1 MSAWYN
7 IYTRLRDEPPTTTK
21 NNTRF
26 RKEITMKINYTN
38 RTIEITKAFANKA
51 KVYGSNEYS
60 LLKEAR
66 KDNEGFA
73 VVVVEAKRKTSK
85 NSKITLADMERYISF
100 HDDEA
105 GSKMKTFE
113 GLKNAKKNGELR
125 DVSFFEIKKW
135 FFETFKEVA

>member
-1 MSAWYN
+1 
-7 IYTRLRDEPPTTTK
+7 
-21 NNTRF
+21 
-26 RKEITMKINYTN
+26 MKINYTN

-100 HDDEA
+100 HDDAE
-105 GSKMKTFE
+105 GSKMKEFE
-113 GLKNAKKNGELR
+113 GLKNSKKKNGELR

-135 FFETFKEVA
+135 FFETFAEVA